1 MNDMRAALYDSYGPP
16 EVLYEGRVPVPVLQ
30 RGEVLVRVHATSVN
44 GGELYGRAGR
54 VRLVTGRRFPLRTGM
69 DFTGE
74 IARVDPAVTGLR
86 EGDRVWGVLGR
97 RFGSAAEYVA
107 VRPRQ
112 LSYAPE
118 NLGLIEAASLPAG
131 TTAITALR
139 AKARLKP
146 GERLLVRGASG
157 GIGSVAVQLGKALGA
172 HVTGLAGAGNLD
184 FVRDLGAD
192 EAFSY
197 TTTGPADLGTFDVV
211 LDTVG
216 TEHPAFRR
224 LLAPGGRMVSI
235 AFDMEHLAR
244 SLSYLLT
251 STVHG
256 PRRVRFFSG
265 NPKHDLF
272 AELTRYAESG
282 AIRPVVDT
290 VHPLS
295 GIATAHRALEAGGVR
310 GKHVIQVV

>member
-86 EGDRVWGVLGR
+86 EGDRVWGLLGR

-118 NLGLIEAASLPAG
+118 NLSLIEAVSLPAG

-172 HVTGLAGAGNLD
+172 HVTGLAGAKNLD

-192 EAFSY
+192 EAFNY

-235 AFDMEHLAR
+235 AFDVDHLAR

-290 VHPLS
+290 VHPLTD
-295 GIATAHRALEAGGVR
+295 IATAHRALEAGGVR